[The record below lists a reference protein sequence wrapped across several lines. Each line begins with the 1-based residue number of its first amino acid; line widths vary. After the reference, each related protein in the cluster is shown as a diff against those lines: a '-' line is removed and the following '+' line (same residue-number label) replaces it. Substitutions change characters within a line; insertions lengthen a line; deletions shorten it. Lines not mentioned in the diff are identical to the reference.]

1 MATFPLKILSSTGV
15 VFDDEADSTLVPT
28 VDGPLLVEYG
38 YTNLIAA
45 IAPAGVLK
53 VVHNGKSEFYAVFG
67 GALDVRKGGTASL
80 YVEEINRGYEIDMAR
95 ALAARDRNLDRIQS
109 PSDDTDVLKAKAHL
123 AKALARISAK
133 NLSEGSM

>member
-15 VFDDEADSTLVPT
+15 VFDDEADSALVPT

-95 ALAARDRNLDRIQS
+95 ALAARNLDRIQS